1 MPSSK
6 TFDPS
11 SLSSIPET
19 PSAPKSSGS
28 KSDDQ
33 KGVSGNQH
41 PFVHGPLVERSKAT
55 RRTYHRPISKTE
67 LQALKMADTHA
78 PANDST
84 SRLNPPHPA
93 AHTTDLPPENPRRIS
108 SQSRRSESGAPPQ
121 PSLDPAGFFTL
132 VTNTKFGAT
141 ASTSQQTHHPRV
153 QYIFADD
160 DPAVLTAALADSH
173 ARNQAAS
180 SSSSSSHSASKPKNH
195 AILVDVAP
203 VEDGKTGD
211 SASWRVTSASSLS
224 GDFAVTDARITRIED
239 SSAARGP
246 KADAE
251 GQSDAEEDDCGALM
265 LKIEGV
271 EMTGDDT
278 TGVLGESLPGSQSS
292 VKSGGGGKE
301 DYAAL
306 LDEFDKHMV
315 ILKKVVAAGEERAVK
330 TELVHTEE
338 ASPPQ
343 QQQQREGLDEDQ
355 DDQAEA
361 KAHDGKGKGRAS
373 E

>member
-1 MPSSK
+1 MSR
-6 TFDPS
+6 DIAA
-11 SLSSIPET
+11 SLSS
-19 PSAPKSSGS
+19 
-28 KSDDQ
+28 
-33 KGVSGNQH
+33 
-41 PFVHGPLVERSKAT
+41 HG
-55 RRTYHRPISKTE
+55 
-67 LQALKMADTHA
+67 
-78 PANDST
+78 
-84 SRLNPPHPA
+84 
-93 AHTTDLPPENPRRIS
+93 
-108 SQSRRSESGAPPQ
+108 
-121 PSLDPAGFFTL
+121 
-132 VTNTKFGAT
+132 
-141 ASTSQQTHHPRV
+141 
-153 QYIFADD
+153 
-160 DPAVLTAALADSH
+160 
-173 ARNQAAS
+173 
-180 SSSSSSHSASKPKNH
+180 ASKPKNH

-251 GQSDAEEDDCGALM
+251 GQSDAEEDDGGALM

-271 EMTGDDT
+271 EMTGEDT

-292 VKSGGGGKE
+292 VKSGGGSKE

-306 LDEFDKHMV
+306 LEEFDKHMV

-330 TELVHTEE
+330 TELVDTEE
-338 ASPPQ
+338 APS

-355 DDQAEA
+355 DGQAEA
-361 KAHDGKGKGRAS
+361 EAHDDKGKGKAS